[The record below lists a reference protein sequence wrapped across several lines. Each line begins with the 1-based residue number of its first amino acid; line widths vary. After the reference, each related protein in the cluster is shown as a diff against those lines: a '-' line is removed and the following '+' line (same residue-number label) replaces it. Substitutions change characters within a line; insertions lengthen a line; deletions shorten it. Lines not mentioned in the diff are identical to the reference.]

1 MKILDNAVN
10 GAAVEVSPVADVS
23 VPVRDYSGEWYRF
36 YQAGLKLHDNDDIYV
51 LVNEHHTRNTD
62 GNFQSKAYGNFYF
75 SGDLYFAFHM
85 AGAENRHMDSREI
98 GGELWKRLLVSL
110 TGEKKLRSGA
120 EFPNVKNLWR
130 LFFVS
135 FCERYE
141 LDASDEDVMKN
152 VRGRYMAYMA
162 AQLNGVVAEFRTYE
176 NLVARL
182 GEERVRWAD
191 ASEEKTEVDLYVDGL
206 PVSVKNYGAFSTH
219 HFNDYRLK
227 QGRDRPVLYVNEQL
241 RTAVPFSAA
250 VDEKGKVSR
259 WGYTFEGESELERVI
274 ASIGGKPLDVP
285 QTFADAG
292 DASDWDN
299 LDEFMNDDALPF

>member
-1 MKILDNAVN
+1 MKILDSAVN

-23 VPVRDYSGEWYRF
+23 VSVRDYSGEWYRF
-36 YQAGLKLHDNDDIYV
+36 YQAGLKLHGSDDLYV
-51 LVNEHHTRNTD
+51 MVNEHHTRNTD
-62 GNFQSKAYGNFYF
+62 GNFQSKAYENFYI
-75 SGDLYFAFHM
+75 SGDLYFAFHV

-120 EFPNVKNLWR
+120 EFPNVKTLWR

-141 LDASDEDVMKN
+141 LDASDAQVMKD

-162 AQLNGVVAEFRTYE
+162 TQLNGVVAEFRTYE
-176 NLVARL
+176 ALVSRL
-182 GEERVRWAD
+182 GAERVRWAD

-219 HFNDYRLK
+219 HFNDYRLT

-241 RTAVPFSAA
+241 RTAVPFVVSH
-250 VDEKGKVSR
+250 DNSGKVNR

-274 ASIGGKPLDVP
+274 ASIGGKPLDTP
-285 QTFADAG
+285 KAFADSG
-292 DASDWDN
+292 DDEDLDDIFNWD
-299 LDEFMNDDALPF
+299 EQPF